1 MAEALGPLNGTI
13 LSCCRRVRL
22 SQGLVICM
30 TIALVIVPPSSPST
44 CIGLVSP
51 PSICPL
57 SSCHHMAPER
67 AGHGGQRVVGLE

>member
-22 SQGLVICM
+22 SQDLVTYMM
-30 TIALVIVPPSSPST
+30 TALVIVPPSSPST
-44 CIGLVSP
+44 YMGLVSP

-57 SSCHHMAPER
+57 SRCHHLALEQ
-67 AGHGGQRVVGLE
+67 AGHGGQCAVGLE